1 MNWICRFFGGEQIYT
16 PPGGLMAERRG
27 GRRWRGRSNMV
38 SWSCV
43 AQDRR
48 RRPAPGPRRRSALQ
62 GRVANAAIFLDFP
75 GDSLMD
81 RALQGRTTPR
91 QPAAATLGWLPHGY
105 TRTLRPPRLR
115 PPHTHIGGH
124 NRQPT
129 SHELSILVRENGRT
143 GRGTLQR
150 DDANRSTY
158 SCPKFETAMRRAGQ
172 FASSRVLSRRP

>member
-1 MNWICRFFGGEQIYT
+1 VERKKQHGTVVVCGTGSATATRPRTTAPVGSYRDAWQMRLSYWIS
-16 PPGGLMAERRG
+16 PGI
-27 GRRWRGRSNMV
+27 RSRIVRDTAVRLRVNL
-38 SWSCV
+38 
-43 AQDRR
+43 QRR
-48 RRPAPGPRRRSALQ
+48 RL
-62 GRVANAAIFLDFP
+62 V
-75 GDSLMD
+75 
-81 RALQGRTTPR
+81 
-91 QPAAATLGWLPHGY
+91 GWLPHGY

-158 SCPKFETAMRRAGQ
+158 SCPKFETAMRRAAQ